1 MNRKYSQAIADL
13 VAAYEATTQSGSNK
27 FLDPQAYHELIN
39 YYEED
44 EQLDRALEV
53 ADLAIAHHQ
62 FSAEFYT
69 RKAHLLLEVQ
79 QELQALET
87 LGIATIYAPNSL
99 EIKIL
104 ESEALTYLD
113 RTQEAMELLENS
125 KFDLSRSSAEMSEI
139 LLAESLIYQHK
150 EEYELM
156 YFILE
161 SALKENPKNREALD
175 RVWLAVELSK
185 QYENSVKLHEWVID
199 QDPYSALAWYN
210 LGHTNAYLGNY
221 EAAIEAYEYAFII
234 DNKFEY
240 AYRDFSDLCFE
251 MKKYKRAL
259 DGYLEMIEHFEAES
273 ESLLRIGQCYKE
285 LGNLDEA
292 WAFFLKALQL
302 DTLNDEVYF
311 HLGTC
316 YSAQGCYKEAL
327 KAFQKAI
334 NIEDL
339 QEDYYV
345 ALGETYY
352 YLDKFN
358 AAKASFKKA
367 ITLAPEQTH
376 CWIKYCR
383 FLLKIDHG
391 EEALALMEEAID
403 QSYDTS
409 LVYGQIACLFYL
421 GREQEAK
428 YRLGDALVD
437 DFVSHDTLF
446 TIYPPLAEEEAVHSQ
461 VKVYLGM

>member
-1 MNRKYSQAIADL
+1 MNRKYSQAIAEL
-13 VAAYEATTQSGSNK
+13 VAAYEATAQSGSSK
-27 FLDPQAYHELIN
+27 FLDPQTYHELIN

-44 EQLDRALEV
+44 EQVDRALEV

-79 QELQALET
+79 QEHRALEA
-87 LGIATIYAPNSL
+87 LHIATIYAPNSL

-104 ESEALTYLD
+104 EAEALTYLD
-113 RTQEAMELLENS
+113 RTQEAMELLESS
-125 KFDLSRSSAEMSEI
+125 KLNLTRNAVEMSEI
-139 LLAESLIYQHK
+139 LLAESLVYQHK

-156 YFILE
+156 YYILE

-175 RVWLAVELSK
+175 RIWLAVELSK
-185 QYENSVKLHEWVID
+185 QYENSVALHEWVID

-251 MKKYKRAL
+251 MKKYQRAL

-334 NIEDL
+334 HIEDL
-339 QEDYYV
+339 QEDYYL
-345 ALGETYY
+345 ALGETYFH
-352 YLDKFN
+352 LNKFN
-358 AAKASFKKA
+358 SAKSNFQKA

-376 CWIKYCR
+376 CWIKYCHY
-383 FLLKIDHG
+383 LLKMDLG
-391 EEALALMEEAID
+391 QEALTLMEEAVE

-409 LVYGQIACLFYL
+409 LVYGQIACLFFL
-421 GREQEAK
+421 GRDQEAT

-437 DFVSHDTLF
+437 DFMNHDTLF
-446 TIYPPLAEEEAVHSQ
+446 TVYPELTKEEAIHSQ